1 MLQIAIVDDH
11 PIVVKGLK
19 DLLETEPGWT
29 VAGCFHTGSSLL
41 SFMESHDVHMVLLDI
56 GLPDTNGILLC
67 REIRR
72 RWPDTQ
78 VVVVSNLSDRSI
90 IRQMLEEGVAGY
102 LLKTAGPED
111 MLACIHEVLK
121 GNISISGEVQEI
133 ISRPELGTGAVIP
146 ELTKRE
152 KQILQL
158 LADGKRS
165 ADIAQEL
172 FISPL
177 TVKTHRA
184 TLLQKFGVNNI
195 VALVKRAQELRL
207 L

>member
-19 DLLETEPGWT
+19 DLLETEPGWA
-29 VAGCFHTGSSLL
+29 VAGCFHAGGGLL
-41 SFMESHDVHMVLLDI
+41 SFMEAHEVHMVLLDI
-56 GLPDTNGILLC
+56 GLPDTNGMLLC

-72 RWPDTQ
+72 RWPDTL

-90 IRQMLEEGVAGY
+90 IRQMLEEGAAGY

-121 GNISISGEVQEI
+121 GNISISKEVQEI
-133 ISRPELGTGAVIP
+133 ISRPELDTGAVIP

-152 KQILQL
+152 KQILRL
-158 LADGKRS
+158 LAEGKRS
-165 ADIAQEL
+165 GDIAQEL

-195 VALVKRAQELRL
+195 VALVKRAQELHML
-207 L
+207 